1 MSISLQGIASD
12 GQADLVT
19 QLLPKASLLIASREG
34 EVTKAAMA
42 QQQSAFSVWV
52 SPCRLG
58 TLWFVGMVGVCGLVG
73 RYVVHWWLR
82 WVGRLM
88 WVGGLMWVGRL
99 LGGSRCVAWGLGLH
113 YLTTLSL
120 RPFVLRRP
128 VCAVWRPSGDNAD
141 SVASGGAAVLERRLG
156 HHITTSMR
164 RSAVLANAAAGKVTQ
179 AEAALQL
186 LSPTAQMGACCV

>member
-58 TLWFVGMVGVCGLVG
+58 TLWFVGMVGVGGLVG
-73 RYVVHWWLR
+73 RCVVCWW
-82 WVGRLM
+82 LM

-99 LGGSRCVAWGLGLH
+99 VGGSRCVVAWGLGLH